1 MSFFEFVT
9 PESGDLP
16 VLVEVPHAG
25 LAIPEVV
32 RHELEAPR
40 DAILRDADIYV
51 DHLVAET
58 PARGA
63 SLLVSKVSRYVV
75 DLNRAPDDVDA
86 GSVPEFPLARSS
98 QPRGVIW
105 RMTTDGRPVLR
116 RPLTRSELEARLDR
130 FHRPYHRTLQG
141 ELDRLRDRHGFAIL
155 LAAHSMPSV
164 GRLSPIDPGIRRAD
178 IVPGSRG
185 GTTADR
191 RVVALVE
198 EHFRDSGLSVR
209 HDDPYR
215 GGYAT
220 AHYGRP
226 ERGCHAIQIEVNR
239 ALYVDERT
247 AEPLESGMASLR
259 ALFADLVTKL
269 GALALA

>member
-1 MSFFEFVT
+1 MSFFEFVV
-9 PESGDLP
+9 PERGNVP

-25 LAIPEVV
+25 LAIPEIVQG
-32 RHELEAPR
+32 EIDAPR
-40 DAILRDADIYV
+40 DMILRDADLYV
-51 DHLVAET
+51 DHLVERA
-58 PARGA
+58 PHHGA
-63 SLLVSKVSRYVV
+63 SLLVSKVSRYVI

-86 GSVPEFPLARSS
+86 GAVPDFPLPRSS

-116 RPLTRSELEARLDR
+116 RPLSRTELEARLDR
-130 FHRPYHRTLQG
+130 FHRPYHRTLHA
-141 ELDRLRDRHGFAIL
+141 ELERIRERFGFAIL
-155 LAAHSMPSV
+155 VAAHSMPSV
-164 GRLSPIDPGIRRAD
+164 GRLTPHDPGVRRAD

-185 GTTADR
+185 GTTADPK
-191 RVVALVE
+191 VIALVE
-198 EHFRDSGLSVR
+198 EHFRAAGLSVR

-215 GGYAT
+215 GGYST

-226 ERGCHAIQIEVNR
+226 EWRWHAIQIEVNR

-247 AEPLESGMASLR
+247 SEPREAGVATLR
-259 ALFADLVTKL
+259 TLFAGLVEKL